1 MEVREKDKSDA
12 LYALV
17 HSVQKGQIKRIRES
31 LEVLLTV
38 NALEI
43 DPEQIGILKDFAN
56 NIKLDN
62 EMLSTGQVA
71 KKLGVSTQAVI
82 NWIEAGKL
90 EAIKLPGGHYRIPA
104 NQFKTTI
111 KQDAERTALL
121 EQLWA
126 KRKDLPPI
134 DEDDLGDL

>member
-1 MEVREKDKSDA
+1 
-12 LYALV
+12 
-17 HSVQKGQIKRIRES
+17 
-31 LEVLLTV
+31 
-38 NALEI
+38 
-43 DPEQIGILKDFAN
+43 
-56 NIKLDN
+56 
-62 EMLSTGQVA
+62 MLSTGQVA